1 MQVKETIEYTL
12 LGEWIVPF
20 DGRERSIEHMWA
32 IHWTIDLSIC
42 D

>member
-20 DGRERSIEHMWA
+20 NGRERSIEQM
-32 IHWTIDLSIC
+32 
-42 D
+42 